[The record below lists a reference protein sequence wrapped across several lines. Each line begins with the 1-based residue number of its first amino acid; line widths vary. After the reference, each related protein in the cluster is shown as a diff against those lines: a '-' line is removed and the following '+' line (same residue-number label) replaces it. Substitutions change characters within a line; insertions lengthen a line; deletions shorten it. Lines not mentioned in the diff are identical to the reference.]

1 MSGMSKKLIKTL
13 VRAYHTIPQG
23 KRVWP
28 GRVIFPLRMI
38 VRGVANLYFEVYRID
53 SKERQFYCIT
63 SSKVDHDFI
72 GQFCANAEITKTGEL
87 YAWNLRRFIRTHNTV
102 IIDMHKYLS
111 PFFSDGLIT
120 VPWVR
125 QVLDLEIPM
134 EDLLKHIRER
144 KKITA
149 YQAEI
154 STDTRAI
161 KKFYETVYVPYTLK
175 RYANASIMDF
185 ETFNEY
191 MLKKSGELLIVKK
204 NGLPVGG
211 ACCVLVQ
218 NTYHWRINGLI
229 DEDFLNDGAMAA
241 IYYFGIQR
249 AKERKALT
257 MDLGWS
263 RASISDG
270 VLSYKRKWQA
280 KIYPDIRNRVI
291 YLKNL
296 KKEGLIIV
304 EEKKLKVI
312 VFSKKNADLPL
323 YADSGLELKLV
334 EPES

>member
-1 MSGMSKKLIKTL
+1 MSGMSKNLIKAL
-13 VRAYHTIPQG
+13 VRLYHTIPPG
-23 KRVWP
+23 RRVWL
-28 GRVIFPLRMI
+28 GRLIFPLRMI
-38 VRGVANLYFEVYRID
+38 VRGFANMYFEVYLID
-53 SKERQFYCIT
+53 GNERQFYCIT
-63 SSKVDHDFI
+63 SSKPDLDFI
-72 GQFCANAEITKTGEL
+72 GQFCSNAKITKTGEL
-87 YAWNLRRFIRTHNTV
+87 YAWNLKGFSRTHTTL

-134 EDLLKHIRER
+134 EALLRHIRER
-144 KKITA
+144 KKIAA

-154 STDTRAI
+154 STDYRDI
-161 KKFYETVYVPYTLK
+161 KKFYETVYVPYTMK

-191 MLKKSGELLIVKK
+191 VLGKSGELLIVKK

-218 NTYHWRINGLI
+218 NTYYWRINGLI
-229 DEDFLNDGAMAA
+229 DEGLLNDGAMAA
-241 IYYFGIQR
+241 IYYFSIMR

-257 MDLGWS
+257 MDMGWS

-280 KIYPDIRNRVI
+280 KIHPAISNRVM

-296 KKEGLIIV
+296 KKEGLIVV
-304 EEKKLKVI
+304 EEKKLKVL
-312 VFSKKNADLPL
+312 VYSEKNAGLSP